1 MASRDPD
8 ARYYQEFLAE
18 REEIRRYKWI
28 ESQKAGHDIG
38 FETAL
43 LDWVAHH
50 RGLWRRSQAELE
62 RVEIT

>member
-1 MASRDPD
+1 MPSRDID

-50 RGLWRRSQAELE
+50 RGLWRRSQVNPELA
-62 RVEIT
+62 EIT